1 MITHLTS
8 TRHHAAARLS
18 RPDPYPC
25 SSRGELR
32 KTPANKSGTDRPTYV
47 YCGTVQKWRETCDV
61 IASLVDVVLLDIGG
75 TLVAEHPPLTPTDAL
90 DVKLLNNVAR
100 DLPLLS
106 SIVRLG
112 AATNTA
118 VMREAEV
125 RALLAKVAIDQYM
138 EVVVTSSDVG
148 AAKPN
153 PAVLLEATRRMG
165 DVDPHRTLYIGD
177 RQSDADAAQRAGMNY
192 TMVGANGILAALIDW
207 VKRSEGARIT

>member
-1 MITHLTS
+1 M
-8 TRHHAAARLS
+8 
-18 RPDPYPC
+18 
-25 SSRGELR
+25 
-32 KTPANKSGTDRPTYV
+32 
-47 YCGTVQKWRETCDV
+47 QKWSETSDV
-61 IASLVDVVLLDIGG
+61 ITSLVDVVLLDIGG
-75 TLVAEHPPLTPTDAL
+75 TLVVEHSPLTPTDAL

-100 DLPLLS
+100 DLQLLS

-148 AAKPN
+148 AAKPD
-153 PAVLLEATRRMG
+153 PAVLLEAAKRMG

-192 TMVGANGILAALIDW
+192 TMVSAHGVLAALIDW
-207 VKRSEGARIT
+207 VTQSEGDRIT